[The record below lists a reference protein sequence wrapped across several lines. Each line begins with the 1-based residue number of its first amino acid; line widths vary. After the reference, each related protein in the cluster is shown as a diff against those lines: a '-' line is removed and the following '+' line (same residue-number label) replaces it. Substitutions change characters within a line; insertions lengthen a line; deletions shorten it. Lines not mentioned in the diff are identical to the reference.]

1 MGCLGQV
8 TIVTIVT
15 LRTEALCCGMPGAG
29 YHSNHGYHSYPQDG
43 GVVLWVPGA
52 GYHSYHGYH
61 GYHCYPQDG
70 GVVLWD
76 AWGRLP

>member
-15 LRTEALCCGMPGAG
+15 LRMEALCCGMPGAG
-29 YHSNHGYHSYPQDG
+29 YHS
-43 GVVLWVPGA
+43 
-52 GYHSYHGYH
+52 
-61 GYHCYPQDG
+61 YHCYSQDG